1 MSAQSLFSKKNIESQ
16 QHDTRTGIMEEL
28 NLPPGMISF
37 VRKNA
42 RNLQIGLICIVVLAL
57 AWVFYDYYTELQ
69 SNKGA
74 SLLASAMQTEATE
87 ERAQILENVINDYS
101 RTDAARW
108 GKLELAHLDYQE
120 GRFDAAVA
128 KYGEIIAKLPADNS
142 LVPLVRIN
150 LAQSYEEAGQHD
162 QAIAQYNLLKKS
174 PGFKEE
180 AHLALGRIY
189 KANDEPSKARKEYEE
204 LLSTMEEDAD
214 PLLSRSRVQALLISL
229 GGEKIITASK
239 PEENKE

>member
-1 MSAQSLFSKKNIESQ
+1 
-16 QHDTRTGIMEEL
+16 
-28 NLPPGMISF
+28 
-37 VRKNA
+37 
-42 RNLQIGLICIVVLAL
+42 
-57 AWVFYDYYTELQ
+57 
-69 SNKGA
+69 
-74 SLLASAMQTEATE
+74 
-87 ERAQILENVINDYS
+87 
-101 RTDAARW
+101 
-108 GKLELAHLDYQE
+108 LAHLDYQE

-128 KYGEIIAKLPADNS
+128 RYGEVIAKLPADNS

-174 PGFKEE
+174 IGFKEE

-189 KANDEPSKARKEYEE
+189 KAKGEPSKARKEYEE
-204 LLSTMEEDAD
+204 LLSTLEEGAD
-214 PLLSRSRVQALLISL
+214 PLLSRSRVQALLLSL